1 MSSTTILLVAPN
13 RVKRDTPLGESVDDT
28 LLQPCI
34 LTAQERWVHP
44 TLGSDLFDKLKA
56 LINAGTLDDAGNSTY
71 KKLLTGYVIPMLV
84 QYSFAEVIP
93 VLRMRFVNHGVVAMN
108 GEQSTAVAYEE
119 VKPIIHSAT
128 SIGDWY
134 RERLIAF
141 LESRTDLPEYT
152 SNQFPDVQPTRRNY
166 TQGLNVDPVYQSID
180 DRAIR
185 QLLGIKV

>member
-1 MSSTTILLVAPN
+1 MIVEALRA
-13 RVKRDTPLGESVDDT
+13 
-28 LLQPCI
+28 
-34 LTAQERWVHP
+34 HP
-44 TLGSDLFDKLKA
+44 TLGTDLYAHIKKLIQ
-56 LINAGTLDDAGNSTY
+56 LGSIDDAGNAIY
-71 KKLLTGYVIPMLV
+71 KTILTQYVIPMLV
-84 QYSFAEVIP
+84 QYTFAEVIP

-108 GEQSTAVAYEE
+108 GEQSTAVSYDE
-119 VKPIIHSAT
+119 VKPIISSAK

-134 RERLIAF
+134 RERLINY
-141 LESRTDLPEYT
+141 LESRTDIPEYT